1 MITLDVWVS
10 KKVEAEIIAQGE
22 IGVELIVIQYKTDV
36 SGQIVAKANES
47 TDWKNLEGEVAMKKN
62 SCAIWEK
69 HCAEEISSRN
79 KQGVP

>member
-36 SGQIVAKANES
+36 G

-69 HCAEEISSRN
+69 HCAEEISPRN